1 MKIIVFRIII
11 RNIGVQ
17 TKIPV
22 RHLNLKMSY
31 PIKWLVRQ
39 QEEWHRFKALIVVI
53 VANCCSR

>member
-17 TKIPV
+17 RKVPI
-22 RHLNLKMSY
+22 RHLNLKVRY
-31 PIKWLVRQ
+31 PIKWSVRQ
-39 QEEWHRFKALIVVI
+39 QEEWQRFKALIVVI